1 MEYIYGSTEFKYHN
15 TCVTLGKF
23 DGLHRGHQYLL
34 SELAKFEQQGLTSV
48 MFTFD
53 YHPGN
58 LFSEKEIDLIY
69 TEEEKK
75 ELLSRLGPKVLISY
89 PFTEET
95 ASMEPEDFIKEVLIG
110 KLDAKAIVI
119 GTDYRFGRKRKGDAA
134 MLKEYSDLYGYKL
147 VICEKLTY
155 HDKVISSTRIREE
168 LKNGQMESVN
178 EMLGHPY
185 TIMGTVVTG
194 NKIGR
199 TIGVPTVN
207 LLPAT
212 HKLLPPNGV
221 YASSIKFQGN
231 TYYGVTNIGYK
242 PTVGAGQSL
251 GVETHIF
258 GFTGDLYGKSIEVE
272 LYRYERPET
281 KFNSVEELKQKV
293 QQDIENVK
301 DFFANQKG
309 LM

>member
-15 TCVTLGKF
+15 TCITLGKF
-23 DGLHRGHQYLL
+23 DGLHRGHQLLL
-34 SELAKFEQQGLTSV
+34 SELEKFEKQGLTSV
-48 MFTFD
+48 VFTFD

-119 GTDYRFGRKRKGDAA
+119 GTDYRFGRNRKGDAA
-134 MLKEYSDLYGYKL
+134 MLKKYSLVYGYEL
-147 VICEKLTY
+147 VVCEKLTY

-168 LKNGQMESVN
+168 LKNGRMEVVN

-199 TIGVPTVN
+199 TIGIPTVN
-207 LLPAT
+207 LLPPN

-221 YASSIKFQGN
+221 YASSIKYQDN
-231 TYYGVTNIGYK
+231 TYCGVTNIGYK
-242 PTVGAGQSL
+242 PTVGAGQKL

-258 GFTGDLYGKSIEVE
+258 GFTGDLYGKEIEVE

-281 KFNSVEELKQKV
+281 KFTSIEELKNRV
-293 QQDIENVK
+293 QLDIENVK
-301 DFFANQKG
+301 DFFSKKEV
-309 LM
+309 

>member
-1 MEYIYGSTEFKYHN
+1 MEYIYGSTDFKYQN

-23 DGLHRGHQYLL
+23 DGLHRGHQLLL

-119 GTDYRFGRKRKGDAA
+119 GTDYRFGKKRKGDAEL
-134 MLKEYSDLYGYKL
+134 LKKYSVVYGYEL
-147 VICEKLTY
+147 VVCEKLTY
-155 HDKVISSTRIREE
+155 SDKVISSTRIREE
-168 LKNGQMESVN
+168 LRNGQIESVN
-178 EMLGHPY
+178 EMLGRPY

-207 LLPAT
+207 LLPT
-212 HKLLPPNGV
+212 EHKLLPPNGV
-221 YASSIKFQGN
+221 YASRIKYQEN

-242 PTVGAGQSL
+242 PTVGAGQKL

-258 GFTGDLYGKSIEVE
+258 GFTGDLYGKIIEVE
-272 LYRYERPET
+272 LYRYEP
-281 KFNSVEELKQKV
+281 KFSSIEELKQRV
-293 QQDIENVK
+293 QSDIENVK
-301 DFFANQKG
+301 DFFARG
-309 LM
+309 

>member
-1 MEYIYGSTEFKYHN
+1 MEYIYGSTDFKYQN
-15 TCVTLGKF
+15 TCITLGKF
-23 DGLHRGHQYLL
+23 DGLHRGHQLLL

-75 ELLSRLGPKVLISY
+75 ELLSRFGPKVLISY

-134 MLKEYSDLYGYKL
+134 MLKQYSTVYGYEL

-155 HDKVISSTRIREE
+155 HDKVISSTRVREE
-168 LKNGQMESVN
+168 LRLGQMESVN

-207 LLPAT
+207 LLPAE

-221 YASSIKFQGN
+221 YAAIVKFDGN

-242 PTVGAGQSL
+242 PTIGDKQKL

-258 GFTGDLYGKSIEVE
+258 DYTGDLYGKPIEVE

-281 KFNSVEELKQKV
+281 KFASVEELKQWV
-293 QQDIENVK
+293 QLDIQSAKE
-301 DFFANQKG
+301 FFSYLKR
-309 LM
+309 

>member
-1 MEYIYGSTEFKYHN
+1 MEYIYGSTDFKYHN

-23 DGLHRGHQYLL
+23 DGLHRGHQLLL

-119 GTDYRFGRKRKGDAA
+119 GTDYRFGRKRKGDAEL
-134 MLKEYSDLYGYKL
+134 LKKYSLVYGYEL
-147 VICEKLTY
+147 VVCEKLTY

-168 LKNGQMESVN
+168 LKSGQIESVN
-178 EMLGHPY
+178 EMLGRPY

-207 LLPAT
+207 LLPIE

-221 YASSIKFQGN
+221 YASRIKFQEN
-231 TYYGVTNIGYK
+231 TYCGVTNIGYK
-242 PTVGAGQSL
+242 PTVGAGQKL

-258 GFTGDLYGKSIEVE
+258 GFTGDLYGKLIEVE
-272 LYRYERPET
+272 LYCFKRPET
-281 KFNSVEELKQKV
+281 KFSSIEELKQRV
-293 QQDIENVK
+293 QLDIENVK
-301 DFFANQKG
+301 DFFARG
-309 LM
+309 